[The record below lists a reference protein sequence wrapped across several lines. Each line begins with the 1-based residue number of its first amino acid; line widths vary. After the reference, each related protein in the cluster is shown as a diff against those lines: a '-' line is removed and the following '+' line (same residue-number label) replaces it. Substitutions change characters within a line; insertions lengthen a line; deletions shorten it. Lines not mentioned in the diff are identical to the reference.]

1 MFQAVVRAAREG
13 SEYRHILLATTGI
26 VFLATPL
33 LGSAAAQEAQWQ
45 VIVGLIMQEQ
55 TSKELIDG
63 LYEHDKHLRD
73 LTRTFAELARHESI
87 QLPFC
92 CFYELKKTKILRR
105 FLSSKWANVISKGAP
120 GSYKIL
126 VSESSACLDTVPRL
140 GLDATH
146 SGMNKFGGPRSPTF
160 QLVQKVIRGFVDQ
173 ASSILER
180 RKKSPHQPQW
190 SVPFGRNE
198 NFVGRRVMM
207 DQLLETV
214 PPDAEKDN
222 CQRTAIEGL
231 GGVGKTQM
239 ALEAA
244 YRVRDRDPH
253 CSVFWV
259 PAVDVT
265 TSENAYKEIG
275 RKLQVPGIEEN
286 GAEAKLLVKNVM
298 SQGSCGRWLLIIDNA
313 DDMELFFGS
322 VRLHDY
328 LPSHPDG
335 SIVLTT
341 HNHKDVAKLDIPPRN
356 TITAKK
362 MSDAEGLERLQ
373 KNLKESQTYDRD
385 STYAL
390 PELLGYLHLAIKQA
404 SAYMAEE
411 GMTTDRYLQHCR
423 TSDRRLIDLL
433 SHESEYQGR
442 YPGMNNAIATTW
454 LISFN
459 HILRDRP
466 RAADILRMVCFMVD
480 KDIPSSLFVQGDDEL
495 EVDEAMGT
503 LKAYAFITEREDQ
516 QSFDVHRLVQLA
528 MRNWLQTQGQ
538 QEFWI
543 EETMQRLADI
553 FPFPE
558 HENREVWRPYLP
570 HALSAVHFQEHEVRE
585 EAGIRLLF
593 NIAESYTLLGRYG
606 EAEEMHRQTLDLREK
621 VLGEEH
627 QSTLGSMNNLALVLR
642 QQGKY
647 EEAEQMHRQT
657 LI

>member
-1 MFQAVVRAAREG
+1 
-13 SEYRHILLATTGI
+13 
-26 VFLATPL
+26 
-33 LGSAAAQEAQWQ
+33 
-45 VIVGLIMQEQ
+45 
-55 TSKELIDG
+55 
-63 LYEHDKHLRD
+63 
-73 LTRTFAELARHESI
+73 
-87 QLPFC
+87 
-92 CFYELKKTKILRR
+92 
-105 FLSSKWANVISKGAP
+105 
-120 GSYKIL
+120 
-126 VSESSACLDTVPRL
+126 
-140 GLDATH
+140 
-146 SGMNKFGGPRSPTF
+146 
-160 QLVQKVIRGFVDQ
+160 
-173 ASSILER
+173 
-180 RKKSPHQPQW
+180 
-190 SVPFGRNE
+190 
-198 NFVGRRVMM
+198 
-207 DQLLETV
+207 
-214 PPDAEKDN
+214 
-222 CQRTAIEGL
+222 
-231 GGVGKTQM
+231 
-239 ALEAA
+239 
-244 YRVRDRDPH
+244 
-253 CSVFWV
+253 
-259 PAVDVT
+259 
-265 TSENAYKEIG
+265 
-275 RKLQVPGIEEN
+275 
-286 GAEAKLLVKNVM
+286 
-298 SQGSCGRWLLIIDNA
+298 
-313 DDMELFFGS
+313 
-322 VRLHDY
+322 
-328 LPSHPDG
+328 
-335 SIVLTT
+335 
-341 HNHKDVAKLDIPPRN
+341 
-356 TITAKK
+356 
-362 MSDAEGLERLQ
+362 
-373 KNLKESQTYDRD
+373 
-385 STYAL
+385 
-390 PELLGYLHLAIKQA
+390 
-404 SAYMAEE
+404 MAEE

-558 HENREVWRPYLP
+558 HENREVWRPY
-570 HALSAVHFQEHEVRE
+570 
-585 EAGIRLLF
+585 
-593 NIAESYTLLGRYG
+593 G

>member
-1 MFQAVVRAAREG
+1 
-13 SEYRHILLATTGI
+13 
-26 VFLATPL
+26 
-33 LGSAAAQEAQWQ
+33 
-45 VIVGLIMQEQ
+45 
-55 TSKELIDG
+55 
-63 LYEHDKHLRD
+63 
-73 LTRTFAELARHESI
+73 
-87 QLPFC
+87 
-92 CFYELKKTKILRR
+92 
-105 FLSSKWANVISKGAP
+105 
-120 GSYKIL
+120 
-126 VSESSACLDTVPRL
+126 
-140 GLDATH
+140 
-146 SGMNKFGGPRSPTF
+146 
-160 QLVQKVIRGFVDQ
+160 
-173 ASSILER
+173 
-180 RKKSPHQPQW
+180 
-190 SVPFGRNE
+190 
-198 NFVGRRVMM
+198 
-207 DQLLETV
+207 
-214 PPDAEKDN
+214 
-222 CQRTAIEGL
+222 
-231 GGVGKTQM
+231 
-239 ALEAA
+239 
-244 YRVRDRDPH
+244 
-253 CSVFWV
+253 
-259 PAVDVT
+259 
-265 TSENAYKEIG
+265 
-275 RKLQVPGIEEN
+275 
-286 GAEAKLLVKNVM
+286 
-298 SQGSCGRWLLIIDNA
+298 
-313 DDMELFFGS
+313 
-322 VRLHDY
+322 
-328 LPSHPDG
+328 
-335 SIVLTT
+335 
-341 HNHKDVAKLDIPPRN
+341 
-356 TITAKK
+356 
-362 MSDAEGLERLQ
+362 
-373 KNLKESQTYDRD
+373 
-385 STYAL
+385 
-390 PELLGYLHLAIKQA
+390 IKQA

-642 QQGKY
+642 QQGNY

-657 LI
+657 LDLREKVLGEEHPSTLDSMNNLALVLRQQGLYEESEQMQRQALDLRKKVLGEEHPSTLDSINNLAIVLRQQGKFEEAKQMHRQELGMTEKVLGEEHPSTLDSMNNLAIVLQRQGIMNNLAIVLQRQGMYEEAEQMQRQTLDLRKKVLGEEHPSTLASMNNLVEVLRQQGKYEEAEQIFT